1 MAEALH
7 MTSRISY
14 RNREVALQRLT
25 SQTLDLVVVG
35 GGVTGAGVAL
45 EAASRGLRVAL
56 LERGDFAS
64 GTSSKSSRLIH
75 GGLRYLEH
83 AELDL
88 VAESLSER
96 NALLRDAPHLVRKA
110 PFVIPFLRA
119 SVFSRRKALL
129 RIGLSVYDVLARL
142 PRSMIHSSLSTQD
155 VTRLAPSVDPRLVD
169 GGLLYW
175 DAITDDARVTLATLR
190 TAAAS
195 GAIVLNYCEVTQL
208 EGSPAGVAV
217 GFVDYPSGTSFVT
230 TAKGAVI
237 AAGAW
242 AAETSRTIGIRTN
255 LTIVPA
261 RGAHLTLDV
270 GAYPG
275 KACLLL
281 PAIDDERFVFVI
293 PYGEYALLGT
303 TDSSHPPEEA
313 PDLPTPA
320 EVAYLVDTFDK
331 WSLRA
336 ISDTEVLGGY
346 AGIRPLVA
354 DSAKAKTKDI
364 SRRHVIEVVA
374 PRCIVVTG
382 GKFTTYR
389 KMARDTIDLVC
400 SAIPGISAGARC
412 GSRPRRTSLL
422 GACDLETLLDRVRH
436 SDLVSSTPYDAI
448 LYLWRKHGSEALDVL
463 VAQRT
468 LESEGVSVP
477 DAADPAL
484 RYVAGEAVLA
494 FEREGALTTS
504 DVLVRRLRWGSDRPD
519 AVAPLLPVVEA
530 AGEWAAQDVW
540 SDLRRRMGHVGA
552 EELRRYTVQLPARI
566 HDGLSLRSG
575 PAQPPPGSR

>member
-7 MTSRISY
+7 MTSRLSY
-14 RNREVALQRLT
+14 RNRDVELQRIA
-25 SQTLDLVVVG
+25 SRRLDLVVVG
-35 GGVTGAGVAL
+35 GGATGAGVAL
-45 EAASRGLRVAL
+45 EAAARGLRVAL

-83 AELDL
+83 VELDL
-88 VAESLSER
+88 VAESLAER
-96 NALLRDAPHLVRKA
+96 NALLRDAPHLVHKA
-110 PFVIPFLRA
+110 PFVVPFLRA

-129 RIGLSVYDVLARL
+129 RIGLSVYDALARL
-142 PRSMIHSSLSTQD
+142 PRSMIHSSLSPQD
-155 VTRLAPSVDPRLVD
+155 VIRLAPSVDPRLVE

-175 DAITDDARVTLATLR
+175 DAVTDDARVTLATLR

-208 EGSPAGVAV
+208 DESPTGVEV
-217 GFVDYPSGTSFVT
+217 GFVDRPSGASCVAA
-230 TAKGAVI
+230 AKGAVI

-242 AAETSRTIGIRTN
+242 AGETSTTIGVPTN

-261 RGAHLTLDV
+261 RGAHLTLDL

-303 TDSSHPPEEA
+303 TDNPHPPGEA
-313 PDLPTPA
+313 PDLPTPE
-320 EVAYLVDTFDK
+320 EVAYLANTFEK
-331 WSLRA
+331 WSVGA
-336 ISDTEVLGGY
+336 IAETDVLGGY

-364 SRRHVIEVVA
+364 SRRHVVELA
-374 PRCIVVTG
+374 SPRCIVVTG

-389 KMARDTIDLVC
+389 KMARDTLDLAC
-400 SAIPGISAGARC
+400 SRIPGLSASARS
-412 GSRPRRTSLL
+412 GGRPRRTSLL
-422 GACDLETLLDRVRH
+422 GACDFETLLDRVRNT
-436 SDLVSSTPYDAI
+436 DGVSSTPYDAI
-448 LYLWRKHGSEALDVL
+448 RYLWRKHGSEAVDVL

-477 DAADPAL
+477 QDAELAL
-484 RYVAGEAVLA
+484 RYAAGEAAIA

-519 AVAPLLPVVEA
+519 SVAVLLPVVEA
-530 AGEWAAQDVW
+530 VGRWVAPDIWDE
-540 SDLRRRMGHVGA
+540 LCRRMGYVGA
-552 EELRRYTVQLPARI
+552 EELRRYTEQLPARI
-566 HDGLSLRSG
+566 RDGLSLRSRHAR
-575 PAQPPPGSR
+575 PLPKNR